1 MTLISRKAF
10 AEIVGD
16 MVFDTSVEIDR
27 ATGETMKQ
35 LHLQMFRSTG
45 DRSKDR
51 RKAEKRF
58 GKELINK
65 GFDIHHRMDGLV
77 GLIPTELHRGIPH
90 VGFIKRLAL
99 S

>member
-65 GFDIHHRMDGLV
+65 GFDIHHHMDGLV

>member
-1 MTLISRKAF
+1 MTLISRKAL
-10 AEIVGD
+10 AEIVGE
-16 MVFDTSVEIDR
+16 MVFDTSLEIDR

-45 DRSKDR
+45 DRAKDR

-58 GKELINK
+58 GKDLINQ
-65 GFDIHHRMDGLV
+65 GFEIHHRLDGLV

>member
-16 MVFDTSVEIDR
+16 EIFETSVEIDR
-27 ATGETMKQ
+27 ATRETMKQ
-35 LHLQMFRSTG
+35 LHLRMFRSSG
-45 DRSKDR
+45 DRAKDR

-58 GKELINK
+58 SKELISK
-65 GFDIHHRMDGLV
+65 GFEIHHCMNGLV
-77 GLIPTELHRGIPH
+77 GLIPAELHRGIPH

>member
-16 MVFDTSVEIDR
+16 EIFENSVQIDK
-27 ATGETMKQ
+27 ATRETMKQ
-35 LHLQMFRSTG
+35 LHLQMFRSSG
-45 DRSKDR
+45 NRAQDR

-58 GKELINK
+58 SKELINK
-65 GFDIHHRMDGLV
+65 GFEIHHRMDGLV
-77 GLIPTELHRGIPH
+77 GLIPTELHRAIPH